1 MKKISLSVI
10 LSFCVLVGHATDYKI
25 TSPDGRLVVT
35 VSDEGRKAYY
45 TVDYDGNPMLTRSS
59 LGLKAS
65 HADFTK
71 NIALKKVKTQNNVVK
86 DYSMTRVKAAYMHY
100 VSNKM
105 DLELRSENGHKLT
118 IEFSVADNSVAFR
131 YFFHKPDD
139 SIKPLRLSAVVNHES
154 TSFNFPYYTTSFL
167 SQQSKTM
174 TGFCRTKPSYEE
186 IHVADAPLTR
196 KSNSGNG
203 FTFPCLFRI
212 GEDGWVLVS
221 ETGSTSEYC
230 GSRLSEYNP
239 ESGFTVSFP
248 LEGEN
253 NGIGSST
260 PAVMLPSYTPW
271 RTITVGKTLK
281 PIVETTIQYDVVDPL
296 YESKYDYRPGRYT
309 WSWVIWG
316 EASMNYKDQIDFVD
330 LASTM
335 GYEYVLVD
343 ARWNERLGYERIA
356 EISKYAQNKGVHLFL
371 WYNSNGA
378 ANDAPQGPRG
388 VMNNAI
394 RRKKDMAW
402 MQKIGVKGIKVD
414 FFGGDKQQTM
424 QLYEDI
430 LSDANDY
437 GLQVIFHGCT
447 LPRGWE
453 RLYPNFVASEAALAS
468 ENVKFSEHHAKSE
481 GFEMTMHP
489 FSRNAVAAFDW
500 GGVFLN
506 KRFSRD
512 NNSRH
517 PRYTSD
523 IFELA
528 TAITNQTSVNC
539 VAIMPNNLTEIPQFE
554 LDFARNIPTTWEE
567 TRFVDGYPGKYC
579 VIARRHGSTWYV
591 GGLNGTDQVMTLT
604 LDLPMLTGQTV
615 KYYTDNK
622 KKTDETY
629 FSSILKS
636 LKVDE
641 DGKAKVV
648 IQPMGGIILQN

>member
-1 MKKISLSVI
+1 M
-10 LSFCVLVGHATDYKI
+10 
-25 TSPDGRLVVT
+25 
-35 VSDEGRKAYY
+35 
-45 TVDYDGNPMLTRSS
+45 
-59 LGLKAS
+59 
-65 HADFTK
+65 
-71 NIALKKVKTQNNVVK
+71 
-86 DYSMTRVKAAYMHY
+86 
-100 VSNKM
+100 
-105 DLELRSENGHKLT
+105 
-118 IEFSVADNSVAFR
+118 
-131 YFFHKPDD
+131 
-139 SIKPLRLSAVVNHES
+139 
-154 TSFNFPYYTTSFL
+154 
-167 SQQSKTM
+167 
-174 TGFCRTKPSYEE
+174 
-186 IHVADAPLTR
+186 
-196 KSNSGNG
+196 
-203 FTFPCLFRI
+203 
-212 GEDGWVLVS
+212 
-221 ETGSTSEYC
+221 
-230 GSRLSEYNP
+230 
-239 ESGFTVSFP
+239 
-248 LEGEN
+248 
-253 NGIGSST
+253 
-260 PAVMLPSYTPW
+260 
-271 RTITVGKTLK
+271 
-281 PIVETTIQYDVVDPL
+281 
-296 YESKYDYRPGRYT
+296 
-309 WSWVIWG
+309 
-316 EASMNYKDQIDFVD
+316 
-330 LASTM
+330 
-335 GYEYVLVD
+335 
-343 ARWNERLGYERIA
+343 
-356 EISKYAQNKGVHLFL
+356 
-371 WYNSNGA
+371 
-378 ANDAPQGPRG
+378 
-388 VMNNAI
+388 
-394 RRKKDMAW
+394 
-402 MQKIGVKGIKVD
+402 KGIKVD

-447 LPRGWE
+447 LPRGWK

-554 LDFARNIPTTWEE
+554 LDFARNIPTTWDE

-622 KKTDETY
+622 KKVDETY
-629 FSSILKS
+629 FSSTLKS
-636 LKVDE
+636 LKVDG
-641 DGKAKVV
+641 DGKAKVT